1 MTLEEA
7 RKNFQEHIAKGNKLT
22 YEQIK
27 MLNTLHKGDYVKQI
41 LKEDDQGMEYL
52 KAVDKKVLEKNNEIS
67 QLMWD
72 ITDIQDTWE

>member
-7 RKNFQEHIAKGNKLT
+7 RKNFQEYIEKGNKLT

-27 MLNTLHKGDYVKQI
+27 MLNSLHKGDYVKQI

-52 KAVDKKVLEKNNEIS
+52 K
-67 QLMWD
+67 
-72 ITDIQDTWE
+72 